1 MGQLLWVIVRS
12 YLVEPSGTYL
22 LAGDEVVVTKAGE
35 HTHGVGRFYSSLA
48 GRAIPGVSF
57 LNSLS
62 AGGESPY
69 ITGVVRTAPRAY
81 H

>member
-1 MGQLLWVIVRS
+1 
-12 YLVEPSGTYL
+12 
-22 LAGDEVVVTKAGE
+22 VVTKAGE

-62 AGGESPY
+62 AGGESPS